1 MKRKYGDDC
10 DRAVCQPVGNVDA
23 KAHQEA
29 RRAADSFGLEHGQP
43 SLRFAPAGDHVR
55 NDNSQREERL
65 EREVGTNHQPR
76 EDRADHDSEERYA
89 NADQQ
94 RVEQRLEQHL
104 LGQRAAEQS
113 LPVVQCK
120 VASGAACEA
129 GILLSEGERGGDHV
143 QQREHDQVSQ
153 QHNRDQYDH
162 VVGVGNN
169 RLNLVFQTSGLGIV
183 LILWFHSIK
192 FPPSAYD

>member
-23 KAHQEA
+23 HAHQEA

-76 EDRADHDSEERYA
+76 EDRTEQDCEERYA
-89 NADQQ
+89 DTDQQ
-94 RVEQRLEQHL
+94 RVEQRLDEHL

-113 LPVVQCK
+113 LPVVK
-120 VASGAACEA
+120 GEVACGAACEA
-129 GILLSEGERGGDHV
+129 GILLSESERSGDHV

-153 QHNRDQYDH
+153 QHDRNKHDH
-162 VVGVGNN
+162 VIGVGNN
-169 RLNLVFQTSGLGIV
+169 RLYLVFQTSGLGIV